1 MVVEKKLVSV
11 QEFEAFTA
19 LPENRDRHFELIHGE
34 IVEKMPTEQHGMIAL
49 KIGSRILSYV
59 EQNQRGRVA
68 VEVRHQMPGDPH
80 NARMPDIS
88 YVADAARPVVER
100 GAVPQ
105 MPDLAVE
112 IKSPDD
118 TYREMREKADYYLAN
133 GARMVWLIY
142 PEKRLVEV
150 HTTADFLPLTEADTL
165 DGGEVLPGLSL
176 PVRDIF
182 PA

>member
-1 MVVEKKLVSV
+1 MVVEKKRVSI

-34 IVEKMPTEQHGMIAL
+34 IVEKMPTELHGLIAGRIIGEIYIYLKQHP
-49 KIGSRILSYV
+49 
-59 EQNQRGRVA
+59 GRVA
-68 VEVRHQMPGDPH
+68 PEVRHQMPGDPH
-80 NARMPDIS
+80 NARMHDIS
-88 YVADAARPVVER
+88 YVADVARPVVDR
-100 GAVPQ
+100 GAVSQ

-133 GARMVWLIY
+133 GARTVWLIY